1 MRTVNLMAGLAL
13 LGGVTAA
20 LPNLEDPAHVRVV
33 HLIGYTYEAADIVAR
48 RGDTL
53 RFVQKSA
60 LPHNVEFT
68 GTPPGA
74 ALGTA
79 EVGPYVI
86 AEGDTY
92 DLVLDTRFVP
102 GTYSFHCTPHQS
114 LGMKGTLVVQ

>member
-1 MRTVNLMAGLAL
+1 MRTMKLMIGLAL
-13 LGGVTAA
+13 FGGVTAA
-20 LPNLEDPAHVRVV
+20 LPRPGDPHIHVI
-33 HLIGYTYEAADIVAR
+33 HLIGYTYEAADIVAH

-53 RFVQKSA
+53 RFVQESA

-92 DLVLDTRFVP
+92 DLVLDKRFVP